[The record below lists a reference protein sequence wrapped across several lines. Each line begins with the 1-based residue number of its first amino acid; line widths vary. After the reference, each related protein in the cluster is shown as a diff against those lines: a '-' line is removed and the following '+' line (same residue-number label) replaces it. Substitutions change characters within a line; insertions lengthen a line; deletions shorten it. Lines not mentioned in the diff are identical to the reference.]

1 MSFPQRMIKTSKLPQ
16 ERGCYRDLYILH
28 LGYYAGAKSKNANA
42 RLSKVVY
49 SRVGLGVIIALT
61 YGLAV
66 RIRARLCTIKVLF

>member
-1 MSFPQRMIKTSKLPQ
+1 MIMPIKLL
-16 ERGCYRDLYILH
+16 EEWGCYRDFYLLPQ
-28 LGYYAGAKSKNANA
+28 GYYAGAKIKNANA
-42 RLSKVVY
+42 WLNEVVY